1 MICLFLKSNEALRE
15 VTLATQY
22 TEGLG
27 VKFVAEPKAAVEG
40 KTLKWEA
47 IAKEEQVTV
56 LGSTN
61 FHKPTPSS
69 ALSMNGH
76 IEYKVEGQEEMHAL
90 DFEIPFNFVE
100 MVRETPMTATAYF
113 EMWKSY
119 KAEQK
124 VEIHSSLRNT
134 RLFAEKANKLFHVA
148 IVDVNDVCRRRWG
161 GVIASE
167 DHFDGRKGRRH
178 ELALPD
184 GGEHD
189 VDGMHDLL
197 QGPFIR
203 AVQTAGRRVED
214 VYGELSSLVC

>member
-1 MICLFLKSNEALRE
+1 MICLFMESNESLRE

-27 VKFVAEPKAAVEG
+27 VKYATEPKAAVEG

-47 IAKEEQVTV
+47 IGKEQQVTV

-69 ALSMNGH
+69 ALSLNGH
-76 IEYKVEGQEEMHAL
+76 IDYKVEGKEEVHAL

-113 EMWKSY
+113 DMWKSY

-134 RLFAEKANKLFHVA
+134 RLFAKKANKLFHVA
-148 IVDVNDVCRRRWG
+148 IVDINDVCKMRW
-161 GVIASE
+161 E
-167 DHFDGRKGRRH
+167 
-178 ELALPD
+178 
-184 GGEHD
+184 
-189 VDGMHDLL
+189 M
-197 QGPFIR
+197 
-203 AVQTAGRRVED
+203 
-214 VYGELSSLVC
+214 